1 MTIRGARVM
10 AQLSK
15 SRPFTEKER
24 ELLEFMLSVDFPGR
38 DELKTQAG
46 CAEVDWECDC
56 GCGTFT
62 VELKESCAR
71 AASYEPIPVE
81 AYREGLDVL
90 LFVREGYL
98 SSLEIVDY
106 LDVRP
111 LTFPSPKELKLW
123 VPPPQRV
130 AGRATK
136 KD

>member
-1 MTIRGARVM
+1 
-10 AQLSK
+10 
-15 SRPFTEKER
+15 
-24 ELLEFMLSVDFPGR
+24 
-38 DELKTQAG
+38 
-46 CAEVDWECDC
+46 
-56 GCGTFT
+56 
-62 VELKESCAR
+62 
-71 AASYEPIPVE
+71 
-81 AYREGLDVL
+81 VL